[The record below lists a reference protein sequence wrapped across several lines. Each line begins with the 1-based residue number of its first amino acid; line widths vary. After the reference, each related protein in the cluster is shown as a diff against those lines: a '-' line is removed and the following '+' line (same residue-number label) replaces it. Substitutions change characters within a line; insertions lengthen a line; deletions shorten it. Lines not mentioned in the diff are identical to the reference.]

1 MVKFL
6 VVTVS
11 AALAVAI
18 AILSVQNATL
28 LPVTFLGATTIPLP
42 VGIWLAFGV
51 GIGMIGTALLLSIFG
66 FGRKVKSDHLS

>member
-6 VVTVS
+6 VVTIPAV
-11 AALAVAI
+11 LVVAI

-28 LPVTFLGATTIPLP
+28 LPVNFLGATTIALP

-51 GIGMIGTALLLSIFG
+51 GTGMIGTALLLSIFG
-66 FGRKVKSDHLS
+66 IGRKGRSDRLS